1 MSVVEI
7 TSMSTKGQ
15 VVIPANMRKK
25 LHINGGSKLLVVQ
38 DGENILLKPI
48 AKPDD
53 NEFDKIIKL
62 ADQIRDELDL
72 TEGDIAEAIK
82 SSRESRENRT

>member
-25 LHINGGSKLLVVQ
+25 LHIKGGSKLLVVQ

>member
-15 VVIPANMRKK
+15 VVIPASVRKT
-25 LHINGGSKLLVVQ
+25 LNIAGGAKLLVIQ

-48 AKPDD
+48 HRPELT
-53 NEFDKIIKL
+53 EFSEIIRVADK
-62 ADQIRDELDL
+62 IRDELNLD
-72 TEGDIAEAIK
+72 ENDINKAIK
-82 SSRESRENRT
+82 ESRQARANRP

>member
-15 VVIPANMRKK
+15 VVIPAGMRRK
-25 LHINGGSKLLVVQ
+25 LHIKGGSKLIVVQ

-48 AKPDD
+48 LPPDM
-53 NEFDKIIKL
+53 NEFNEIIKMG
-62 ADQIRDELDL
+62 DQIREELDL
-72 TEGDIAEAIK
+72 KESDILDAIK
-82 SSRESRENRT
+82 STRAARARRS